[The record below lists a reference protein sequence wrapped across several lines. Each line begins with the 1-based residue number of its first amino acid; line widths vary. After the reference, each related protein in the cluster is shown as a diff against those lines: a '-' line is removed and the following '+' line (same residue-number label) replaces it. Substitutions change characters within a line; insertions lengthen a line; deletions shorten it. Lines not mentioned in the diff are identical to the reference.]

1 MKQIADVVICGAGI
15 AGISSAYHLAI
26 NHGVKRIILVDE
38 RSPLS
43 LTSDKSTECYR
54 NWWPGPGNA
63 MVALMNRSI
72 DLLEE
77 LADKSG
83 NTFHLNRRGY
93 LYMTADPDHVPIFA
107 QNASIPPELGA
118 GQLRIHTGDMDD
130 PEYLQV
136 AYEGYANQPT
146 GADLFL
152 NPDLIRQHFPYLSP
166 SVLAALHVR
175 RAGWFSAQQ
184 LGRYLLDQSRLQGVK
199 TLSGKVSNIRLKNG
213 KVDEIILADGRSIA
227 TKYFVN
233 AAGPFVDQV
242 TKLIGVS
249 LPVYSELH
257 MKAAFRDDLQI
268 LPRNTPLLIWS
279 DTQQLSWSADE
290 RQILSGEREY
300 TWLLEE
306 MPAGVHTRPEGGL
319 ESDIILMLW
328 EYHTTV
334 MEPTFPP
341 PVDDQYPEIALRGLA
356 TMIPGL
362 AGYLHKIPR
371 PILDGGYYTR
381 TWENRPLIGPLPVD
395 GAFVIGALS
404 GFGLMAACAAGE
416 LLAAHLTHNP
426 LPDYA
431 PAFSIDRY
439 NDPEYLK
446 NIEHG
451 GHSGQL

>member
-26 NHGVKRIILVDE
+26 HHGVKRIILVDE

-72 DLLEE
+72 DLLEG

-83 NTFHLNRRGY
+83 NIFHLNRRGY
-93 LYMTADPDHVPIFA
+93 LYLTADPDHVPTFA
-107 QNASIPPELGA
+107 QDASIPPELGA
-118 GQLRIHTGDMDD
+118 GPLRIHTGDIDD
-130 PEYLQV
+130 PEYV
-136 AYEGYANQPT
+136 PVSHEGYVNQPT

-166 SVLAALHVR
+166 NVLAALHVR

-184 LGRYLLDQSRLQGVK
+184 LGSYLLEQSRLQVVK
-199 TLSGKVSNIRLKNG
+199 TISGKVSNIRLNNG
-213 KVDEIILADGRSIA
+213 KVDKIILADGSTIA
-227 TKYFVN
+227 TKSFVN

-242 TKLIGVS
+242 TKLLGVN

-257 MKAAFRDDLQI
+257 MKAAIRDNLRI

-279 DTQQLSWSADE
+279 DPQLLSWSADE
-290 RQILSGEREY
+290 RKILSGEREY

-319 ESDIILMLW
+319 DSDIILMLW
-328 EYHTTV
+328 EYHTNV
-334 MEPTFPP
+334 MEPIIPP
-341 PVDDQYPEIALRGLA
+341 PVDNQYPEITLRGLA

-362 AGYLHKIPR
+362 AVYLNKIPR

-381 TWENRPLIGPLPVD
+381 TRENRPLISPLPVD

-416 LLAAHLTHNP
+416 LLAAHLTQSP

-431 PAFSIDRY
+431 PAFSLDRY

-446 NIEHG
+446 SIANG
-451 GHSGQL
+451 GYSGQL